1 MVPGATPRGK
11 MRASFHFDSH
21 WMNTMYRC
29 ALAAVIVFAASLHA
43 TASAQMLRAFPP
55 NTLRGAMVFGD
66 HPTILLNGRTTQLAP
81 GARVHSPDNMNLM
94 TPGIVGAKMLV
105 HYTLDLAADRVKE
118 VWILTPDEAAVKPWP
133 TTLDEAQAWSFDP
146 NTRTWIKP

>member
-1 MVPGATPRGK
+1 

-29 ALAAVIVFAASLHA
+29 ALAAVVAASFHA
-43 TASAQMLRAFPP
+43 TAPAQMLRAFPP
-55 NTLRGAMVFGD
+55 GTLRGAMVFGD
-66 HPTILLNGRTTQLAP
+66 HPQILLNGRVTQLAP
-81 GARVHSPDNMNLM
+81 GARVRGPDNMNQM
-94 TPGIVGAKMLV
+94 TPGIAGAKMLV
-105 HYTLDLAADRVKE
+105 HYTLDLATDRVKD